1 MQNSSSPSPISH
13 TTEESQL
20 DKFLNTLLSY
30 MMKYPLEM
38 NDDKIKTVIYAFRI
52 AGEPS
57 IDGQNLQK
65 KDSDVLTEFKKLTTA
80 ELEKIQNS
88 ARELG
93 FTKVTKVTKDTDVDN
108 FKRVFKN
115 LHRIA
120 TNIIY
125 EKKEFKK
132 TLTIPQK
139 LYRRVQRLAG
149 FAQPPT
155 FQPESVHDKNQA
167 LYGEIKGILN
177 EQFINS
183 SETRE
188 LMAQTGEEIQEEE
201 TIGRIPHPPQGG
213 LPVSNQGPPQGGL
226 QGGLPGSNRGPSQRG
241 GVPRS
246 EARTPGPEPKTSR
259 PSEKSLYEKLLTKIE
274 DLESKKYPQDKIV
287 LDKLKELKNA
297 LDKQRE
303 MEKKHREARL
313 KRWRGSK
320 GAGNIR

>member
-1 MQNSSSPSPISH
+1 MQNPSSPSPTPISN
-13 TTEESQL
+13 TSEESQL
-20 DKFLNTLLSY
+20 DKFLNTLSSY

-52 AGEPS
+52 AEEPS
-57 IDGQNLQK
+57 IDGQNSQK

-80 ELEKIQNS
+80 ELKKIQNS
-88 ARELG
+88 ALELG
-93 FTKVTKVTKDTDVDN
+93 FTKVDGDD
-108 FKRVFKN
+108 FKN
-115 LHRIA
+115 VFINLYKIA
-120 TNIIY
+120 DNIID

-155 FQPESVHDKNQA
+155 FQPESVSVYDNKIQT

-177 EQFINS
+177 GQFINS
-183 SETRE
+183 SETQE
-188 LMAQTGEEIQEEE
+188 LMDQTLVEIKEEE
-201 TIGRIPHPPQGG
+201 TIASLIPHPPRGG
-213 LPVSNQGPPQGGL
+213 LPDSNQGPS

-274 DLESKKYPQDKIV
+274 DLESKKYPQDPQDKIV
-287 LDKLKELKNA
+287 LDKLNELKNA

-320 GAGNIR
+320 GADNNR

>member
-1 MQNSSSPSPISH
+1 MQNSYSPSPSPISH

-20 DKFLNTLLSY
+20 DKFLNTLSSY

-38 NDDKIKTVIYAFRI
+38 NDDKIKTVIYAVRI

-57 IDGQNLQK
+57 IDGQDSQK

-88 ARELG
+88 ALEL
-93 FTKVTKVTKDTDVDN
+93 VCAPVDGDD
-108 FKRVFKN
+108 FKKVFKN
-115 LHRIA
+115 LYNIA
-120 TNIIY
+120 DNIIY

-155 FQPESVHDKNQA
+155 FRLESVYYDNKIQA
-167 LYGEIKGILN
+167 LYGEIKKILTG
-177 EQFINS
+177 QFINS
-183 SETRE
+183 PDTKE
-188 LMAQTGEEIQEEE
+188 LMHQTLLEIEQEK
-201 TIGRIPHPPQGG
+201 TIDLIPHPPQGR
-213 LPVSNQGPPQGGL
+213 LPGSNQGPSQG
-226 QGGLPGSNRGPSQRG
+226 G

-246 EARTPGPEPKTSR
+246 EARTPGPEPKTLR
-259 PSEKSLYEKLLTKIE
+259 PQEKTLYEKLLKKIG
-274 DLESKKYPQDKIV
+274 DLELKQNPQDPQDKIV
-287 LDKLKELKNA
+287 LNKLNELKNA
-297 LDKQRE
+297 LDRQRE

-313 KRWRGSK
+313 KRLRGSK
-320 GAGNIR
+320 GADNNR